1 MALRL
6 AEFAAALRYELIPPT
21 VSRRATLH
29 LLDTVGVCLA
39 SVGMDYAK
47 AMHEVVLEQGAS
59 DEAALFGSE
68 RRAAAASA
76 ALYNGSLAHGNDYD
90 DTHSVSLIH
99 ISGVTVTAALA
110 TGERCGSSGKDVI
123 TALVAGYEVALR
135 IGMTA
140 PTGFHARGFHATGV
154 CGVFGA
160 TVAAARL
167 LGLDASRTAN
177 AIGIAGSQAS
187 GLLEFLSDGAWS
199 KRMHPGWAAHA
210 GIVAALL
217 AARGFTG
224 PASVFEGRHGFLKAY
239 SATPAGDTEGLLR
252 RLGSDWETLNIDIK
266 PYPCGHISHP
276 YMDCALDLR
285 RQHGLGLADI
295 EWIECRVPSAA
306 VPILCEPAADKARPT
321 SSYAAR
327 FSLPYA
333 VAVVLVV
340 GHAGIDEFSE
350 DRIRDPK
357 VLELARRC
365 RYVVD
370 DTLPFPAAFPGH
382 VRIGLRGGRQ
392 VEARVDASRGSR
404 QRPLSDAE
412 LYEKFERNVAR
423 TSLGPQ
429 AGEMWAA
436 GLDLAETRH
445 IRGFTALLQTLN
457 QGGVR

>member
-1 MALRL
+1 M
-6 AEFAAALRYELIPPT
+6 
-21 VSRRATLH
+21 
-29 LLDTVGVCLA
+29 
-39 SVGMDYAK
+39 
-47 AMHEVVLEQGAS
+47 
-59 DEAALFGSE
+59 
-68 RRAAAASA
+68 
-76 ALYNGSLAHGNDYD
+76 
-90 DTHSVSLIH
+90 
-99 ISGVTVTAALA
+99 
-110 TGERCGSSGKDVI
+110 GERCKVSGKEVVA
-123 TALVAGYEVALR
+123 ALVAAYETALR
-135 IGMTA
+135 VGMAA

-154 CGVFGA
+154 CGVFAA
-160 TVAAARL
+160 TVAACRL
-167 LGLDASRTAN
+167 LRLDAVRTAH

-239 SATPAGDTEGLLR
+239 SAAPAGDIEVLLKA
-252 RLGSDWETLNIDIK
+252 LGKEWETLNIDIK

-285 RQHGLGLADI
+285 KRHGLRPADI

-306 VPILCEPAADKARPT
+306 VPILCEPADDKARPA

-350 DRIRDPK
+350 ERIRDPE
-357 VLELARRC
+357 VLSLTLRC

-382 VRIGLRGGRQ
+382 VRVRMRDGREL
-392 VEARVDASRGSR
+392 EASADASRGSR
-404 QRPLSDAE
+404 ERPLTVDE
-412 LYEKFERNVAR
+412 LYGKFERNVAR
-423 TSLGPQ
+423 TSLGPRAEQ
-429 AGEMWAA
+429 IWRS
-436 GLDLAETRH
+436 GLGLSDADDIH
-445 IRGFTALLQTLN
+445 DFTALLQTH
-457 QGGVR
+457 